1 MHSMANTRQ
10 HERPAHMSMNM
21 AQVNECHV
29 DKTTSMY
36 LNSRNSRL
44 TSQSALSGILL
55 PPGQCLPSCHRST
68 DLTGTVGLQK
78 FKFFRSTDLL
88 FTDSIP
94 GLYCRE
100 MSQVHQ
106 RVRPL
111 GSSDPHLAGR
121 TRGSRGGCGT
131 GCSPSGDV
139 PDWVQRLAT
148 KRIGRLVEPRWNPDQ
163 RLS

>member
-1 MHSMANTRQ
+1 MR
-10 HERPAHMSMNM
+10 RPAHMSMNM

-106 RVRPL
+106 RFRPL
-111 GSSDPHLAGR
+111 GSSDPHLAGRR

-148 KRIGRLVEPRWNPDQ
+148 KRIGRWWNPDGI
-163 RLS
+163 RTNVCHEEDVLE